1 MLPTQAMV
9 SVAKDVLAEGVSTL
23 GVERVHKQALNEY
36 LALLKK
42 WNKPF
47 NLTAV
52 KSERDMVIKHL
63 LDSLSVAPYLS
74 SVKRVCD
81 VGTGAGLP
89 GIPLAIYFPDTQ
101 FVLLDSNGKKTRF
114 LEQVKSH
121 LDLSN
126 VEIVQDRVENFQPQ
140 TLFDGVISRAFA
152 DLNRMCRVTHHLLA
166 DEGLWFA
173 MKSQTAEIEISELD
187 SKFTV
192 QQQVDLNVP
201 FLSDARMLAI
211 VKKGESAE

>member
-1 MLPTQAMV
+1 MA
-9 SVAKDVLAEGVSTL
+9 SAAKDVLAEGISVL
-23 GVERVHKQALNEY
+23 GVERVNEQALNEY
-36 LALLKK
+36 VTLLKK

-52 KSERDMVIKHL
+52 RSDRDMVVKHL

-74 SVKRVCD
+74 SVKRLCD

-114 LEQVKSH
+114 LEQVKRH
-121 LDLSN
+121 LGLNN
-126 VEIVQDRVENFQPQ
+126 VEIVQARVESFQPQ
-140 TLFDGVISRAFA
+140 ALFDGVISRAFA

-166 DEGLWFA
+166 EGGLWFA
-173 MKSQTAEIEISELD
+173 MKSQTAESEISDLD
-187 SKFTV
+187 ATLTL
-192 QQQVDLNVP
+192 QQRIDLNVP

-211 VKKGESAE
+211 VKKGESKE

>member
-1 MLPTQAMV
+1 MA
-9 SVAKDVLAEGVSTL
+9 SAAKDVLAEGISVL
-23 GVERVHKQALNEY
+23 GVERVNEQALNEY
-36 LALLKK
+36 VTLLKK

-52 KSERDMVIKHL
+52 RSDRDMVVKHL

-74 SVKRVCD
+74 SVKRLCD

-121 LDLSN
+121 LGLNN
-126 VEIVQDRVENFQPQ
+126 VEIVQARVESFQPRA
-140 TLFDGVISRAFA
+140 LFDGVISRAFA

-166 DEGLWFA
+166 EGGLWFA
-173 MKSQTAEIEISELD
+173 MKSQTAESEISDLD
-187 SKFTV
+187 ATLTL
-192 QQQVDLNVP
+192 QQRIDLNVP

-211 VKKGESAE
+211 VKKGESKE

>member
-1 MLPTQAMV
+1 MA
-9 SVAKDVLAEGVSTL
+9 SAAKDVLAEGISVL
-23 GVERVHKQALNEY
+23 GVERVNEQALNEY
-36 LALLKK
+36 VTLLKK

-52 KSERDMVIKHL
+52 RSDRDMVVKHL

-74 SVKRVCD
+74 SVKRLCD

-121 LDLSN
+121 LGLNN
-126 VEIVQDRVENFQPQ
+126 VEIVQARVESFQPQ
-140 TLFDGVISRAFA
+140 ALFDGVISRAFA
-152 DLNRMCRVTHHLLA
+152 DLNRMCRLTHHLLA
-166 DEGLWFA
+166 DGGLWFA
-173 MKSQTAEIEISELD
+173 MKSQTAESEISDLD
-187 SKFTV
+187 ATLTL
-192 QQQVDLNVP
+192 QQQIDLNVP

-211 VKKGESAE
+211 VKKGESKE

>member
-1 MLPTQAMV
+1 MA
-9 SVAKDVLAEGVSTL
+9 SAAKDVLAEGISVL
-23 GVERVHKQALNEY
+23 GVERVNEQALNEY
-36 LALLKK
+36 VTLLKK

-52 KSERDMVIKHL
+52 RSDRDMVVKHL

-74 SVKRVCD
+74 SVKRLCD

-121 LDLSN
+121 LGLNN
-126 VEIVQDRVENFQPQ
+126 VEIVQDRVESFQPRA
-140 TLFDGVISRAFA
+140 LFDGVISRAFA

-166 DEGLWFA
+166 EGGLWFA
-173 MKSQTAEIEISELD
+173 MKSQTAESEISDLD
-187 SKFTV
+187 ATLTL
-192 QQQVDLNVP
+192 QQRIDLNVP

-211 VKKGESAE
+211 VKKGESKE

>member
-1 MLPTQAMV
+1 MA
-9 SVAKDVLAEGVSTL
+9 SAAKDVLAEGISML
-23 GVERVHKQALNEY
+23 GVERVNEQALNEY
-36 LALLKK
+36 LTLLKK

-52 KSERDMVIKHL
+52 RSDRDMVVKHL
-63 LDSLSVAPYLS
+63 LDSLSVAPHLS
-74 SVKRVCD
+74 SVNRVCD

-121 LDLSN
+121 LGLNN
-126 VEIVQDRVENFQPQ
+126 VEIVQARVESFQPRA
-140 TLFDGVISRAFA
+140 LFDAVISRAFA

-166 DEGLWFA
+166 EGGLWFA
-173 MKSQTAEIEISELD
+173 MKSQTAESEISDLD
-187 SKFTV
+187 ATFTL
-192 QQQVDLNVP
+192 QQRIDLNVP
-201 FLSDARMLAI
+201 FLSDARMLAV
-211 VKKGESAE
+211 VKKGESKE

>member
-1 MLPTQAMV
+1 MA
-9 SVAKDVLAEGVSTL
+9 SAEKDVLAEGISVL
-23 GVERVHKQALNEY
+23 GVERVNEQALKEY
-36 LALLKK
+36 VTLLKK

-52 KSERDMVIKHL
+52 RSDRDMVVKHL

-74 SVKRVCD
+74 SVKRLCD

-121 LDLSN
+121 LGMNN
-126 VEIVQDRVENFQPQ
+126 VEIVQARVESFQPQ
-140 TLFDGVISRAFA
+140 ALFDGVISRAFA

-166 DEGLWFA
+166 DGGLWFA
-173 MKSQTAEIEISELD
+173 MKSQTAESEISDLD
-187 SKFTV
+187 ATLTL
-192 QQQVDLNVP
+192 QQRIDLNVP

-211 VKKGESAE
+211 VKKGESKE

>member
-1 MLPTQAMV
+1 MA
-9 SVAKDVLAEGVSTL
+9 SAEKDVLAEGISVL
-23 GVERVHKQALNEY
+23 GVERVNEQALNEY
-36 LALLKK
+36 VTLLKK

-52 KSERDMVIKHL
+52 RSDRDMVVKHL

-74 SVKRVCD
+74 SVKRLCD

-121 LDLSN
+121 LGLNN
-126 VEIVQDRVENFQPQ
+126 VEIVQARVESFQPQ
-140 TLFDGVISRAFA
+140 ALFDGVISRAFA

-166 DEGLWFA
+166 DGGLWFA
-173 MKSQTAEIEISELD
+173 MKSQTAESEISDLD
-187 SKFTV
+187 ATLTL
-192 QQQVDLNVP
+192 QQRIDLNVP

-211 VKKGESAE
+211 VKKGESKE

>member
-1 MLPTQAMV
+1 M
-9 SVAKDVLAEGVSTL
+9 L
-23 GVERVHKQALNEY
+23 GVERVNEQALNEY
-36 LALLKK
+36 VTLLKK

-52 KSERDMVIKHL
+52 RSDRDMVVKHL

-74 SVKRVCD
+74 SVKRLCD

-121 LDLSN
+121 LGLNN
-126 VEIVQDRVENFQPQ
+126 VEIVQARVESFQPQ
-140 TLFDGVISRAFA
+140 ALFDGVISRAFA

-166 DEGLWFA
+166 DGGLWFA
-173 MKSQTAEIEISELD
+173 MKSQTAESEISDLD
-187 SKFTV
+187 ATLTL
-192 QQQVDLNVP
+192 QQRIDLNVP
-201 FLSDARMLAI
+201 FLSNARMLAI
-211 VKKGESAE
+211 VKKGESKE

>member
-1 MLPTQAMV
+1 MA
-9 SVAKDVLAEGVSTL
+9 SAAKDVLAEGISML
-23 GVERVHKQALNEY
+23 GVERVNEQALNEY
-36 LALLKK
+36 LTLLKK

-52 KSERDMVIKHL
+52 RSDRDMVVKHL

-74 SVKRVCD
+74 SVKRLCD

-121 LDLSN
+121 LGLNN
-126 VEIVQDRVENFQPQ
+126 VEIVQDRVESFQPRA
-140 TLFDGVISRAFA
+140 LFDGVISRAFA
-152 DLNRMCRVTHHLLA
+152 DLNRMCRVTHHLVA
-166 DEGLWFA
+166 DGGLWFA
-173 MKSQTAEIEISELD
+173 MKSQTAESEISDLD
-187 SKFTV
+187 ATLTL
-192 QQQVDLNVP
+192 QQRIDLNVP

-211 VKKGESAE
+211 VKKGESKE

>member
-1 MLPTQAMV
+1 MA
-9 SVAKDVLAEGVSTL
+9 SAAKDVLAEGISVL
-23 GVERVHKQALNEY
+23 GVERVNEQALNEY
-36 LALLKK
+36 VTLLKK

-52 KSERDMVIKHL
+52 RSDRDMVVKHL

-74 SVKRVCD
+74 SVKRLCD

-121 LDLSN
+121 LGLNN
-126 VEIVQDRVENFQPQ
+126 VDIVQARVESFQPQ

-152 DLNRMCRVTHHLLA
+152 DLNRMCRLTHHLLA
-166 DEGLWFA
+166 DGGLWFA
-173 MKSQTAEIEISELD
+173 MKSQTAESEISDLD
-187 SKFTV
+187 ATLTL
-192 QQQVDLNVP
+192 QQQIDLNVP
-201 FLSDARMLAI
+201 FLGDARMLAI
-211 VKKGESAE
+211 VKKGESKE

>member
-1 MLPTQAMV
+1 MA
-9 SVAKDVLAEGVSTL
+9 SAAKDVLAEGISVL
-23 GVERVHKQALNEY
+23 GVERVNEQALKEY
-36 LALLKK
+36 VTLLKK

-52 KSERDMVIKHL
+52 RSERDMVVKHL

-74 SVKRVCD
+74 SVKRLCD

-121 LDLSN
+121 LGLNN
-126 VEIVQDRVENFQPQ
+126 VEIVQARVESFQPQ
-140 TLFDGVISRAFA
+140 ALFDGVISRAFA

-166 DEGLWFA
+166 DGGLWFA
-173 MKSQTAEIEISELD
+173 MKSQTAESEISDLD
-187 SKFTV
+187 ATLTL
-192 QQQVDLNVP
+192 QQRIDLNVP

-211 VKKGESAE
+211 VKKGESKE

>member
-1 MLPTQAMV
+1 MA
-9 SVAKDVLAEGVSTL
+9 SAAKDVLAEGISVL
-23 GVERVHKQALNEY
+23 GVERVNEQALNEY
-36 LALLKK
+36 VTLLKK

-52 KSERDMVIKHL
+52 RSDRDMVVKHL
-63 LDSLSVAPYLS
+63 LDSLSVVPYLS
-74 SVKRVCD
+74 SVKRLCD

-121 LDLSN
+121 LGLNN
-126 VEIVQDRVENFQPQ
+126 VEIVQARVESFQPQ
-140 TLFDGVISRAFA
+140 ALFDGVISRAFA

-166 DEGLWFA
+166 EGGLWFA
-173 MKSQTAEIEISELD
+173 MKSQTAESEILD
-187 SKFTV
+187 LDATLTL
-192 QQQVDLNVP
+192 QQRIDLNVP

-211 VKKGESAE
+211 VKKGESKE

>member
-1 MLPTQAMV
+1 MA
-9 SVAKDVLAEGVSTL
+9 SAAKDVLAEGISVL
-23 GVERVHKQALNEY
+23 GVERVNEQALNEY
-36 LALLKK
+36 LTLLKK

-52 KSERDMVIKHL
+52 RSDRDMVIKHL
-63 LDSLSVAPYLS
+63 LDSLSVAPHLS
-74 SVKRVCD
+74 SVKRICD

-121 LDLSN
+121 LGLNN
-126 VEIVQDRVENFQPQ
+126 VEIVQARVESFQPRA
-140 TLFDGVISRAFA
+140 LFDGVISRAFA
-152 DLNRMCRVTHHLLA
+152 DLNHMCRVTHHLLA
-166 DEGLWFA
+166 EGGLWFA
-173 MKSQTAEIEISELD
+173 MKSQTAESEISDLD
-187 SKFTV
+187 ATLTL
-192 QQQVDLNVP
+192 QQRIDLNVP

-211 VKKGESAE
+211 VKKGESKE

>member
-1 MLPTQAMV
+1 MA
-9 SVAKDVLAEGVSTL
+9 SAAKDVLAEGISVL
-23 GVERVHKQALNEY
+23 GVERVNEQALNEY
-36 LALLKK
+36 VTLLKK

-52 KSERDMVIKHL
+52 RSDRDMVVKHL

-74 SVKRVCD
+74 SVKRLCD

-121 LDLSN
+121 LGLNN
-126 VEIVQDRVENFQPQ
+126 VEIVQARVESFQPQ
-140 TLFDGVISRAFA
+140 ALFDGVISRAFA

-166 DEGLWFA
+166 DGGLWFA
-173 MKSQTAEIEISELD
+173 MKSQTAESEISDLD
-187 SKFTV
+187 VTLTL
-192 QQQVDLNVP
+192 QQRIDLNVP

-211 VKKGESAE
+211 VKKGESKE

>member
-1 MLPTQAMV
+1 MA
-9 SVAKDVLAEGVSTL
+9 SAAKGVLAEGISML
-23 GVERVHKQALNEY
+23 GVERVNEQALSEY
-36 LALLKK
+36 LTLLKK

-52 KSERDMVIKHL
+52 KSDRDMVVKHL

-121 LDLSN
+121 LGLNN
-126 VEIVQDRVENFQPQ
+126 VEIVQDRVESFQPRA
-140 TLFDGVISRAFA
+140 LFDGVISRAFA

-166 DEGLWFA
+166 EGGLWFA
-173 MKSQTAEIEISELD
+173 MKSQTAESEISDLD
-187 SKFTV
+187 ATFTF
-192 QQQVDLNVP
+192 QQRIDLNVP

-211 VKKGESAE
+211 VKKGESKE

>member
-1 MLPTQAMV
+1 MA
-9 SVAKDVLAEGVSTL
+9 SAAKDVLAEGISVL
-23 GVERVHKQALNEY
+23 GVERVNEQALNEY
-36 LALLKK
+36 VTLLKK

-52 KSERDMVIKHL
+52 RSDRDMVVKHL
-63 LDSLSVAPYLS
+63 LDSLSVAPHLS
-74 SVKRVCD
+74 SVNRVCD

-121 LDLSN
+121 LGLNN
-126 VEIVQDRVENFQPQ
+126 VEIVQARVESFQPQ
-140 TLFDGVISRAFA
+140 ALFDGVISRAFA

-166 DEGLWFA
+166 EGGLWFA
-173 MKSQTAEIEISELD
+173 MKSQTAESEISDLD
-187 SKFTV
+187 ATLTL
-192 QQQVDLNVP
+192 QQRIDLNVP

-211 VKKGESAE
+211 VKKGESKE

>member
-1 MLPTQAMV
+1 M
-9 SVAKDVLAEGVSTL
+9 L
-23 GVERVHKQALNEY
+23 GVERVNEQALKEY
-36 LALLKK
+36 VTLLKK

-52 KSERDMVIKHL
+52 RSERDMVVKHL

-74 SVKRVCD
+74 SVKRLCD

-121 LDLSN
+121 LGLNN
-126 VEIVQDRVENFQPQ
+126 VEIVQARVESFQPQ
-140 TLFDGVISRAFA
+140 ALFDGVISRAFA

-166 DEGLWFA
+166 DGGLWFA
-173 MKSQTAEIEISELD
+173 MKSQTAESEISDLD
-187 SKFTV
+187 ATLTL
-192 QQQVDLNVP
+192 QQRIDLNVP

-211 VKKGESAE
+211 VKKGESKE

>member
-1 MLPTQAMV
+1 MA
-9 SVAKDVLAEGVSTL
+9 SAAKDVLAEGISVL
-23 GVERVHKQALNEY
+23 GVERVDEQALNEY
-36 LALLKK
+36 LVLLKK

-52 KSERDMVIKHL
+52 RSDRDMVVKHL
-63 LDSLSVAPYLS
+63 LDSLSVVPYLS

-121 LDLSN
+121 LDLNN
-126 VEIVQDRVENFQPQ
+126 VEIVQARVESFQPRA
-140 TLFDGVISRAFA
+140 LFDGVISRAFA

-166 DEGLWFA
+166 EGGLWFA
-173 MKSQTAEIEISELD
+173 MKSQTAESEISDLD
-187 SKFTV
+187 ATLTL
-192 QQQVDLNVP
+192 QQRIDLNVP
-201 FLSDARMLAI
+201 FLSDARMLA
-211 VKKGESAE
+211 VLKKGESKE

>member
-1 MLPTQAMV
+1 MA
-9 SVAKDVLAEGVSTL
+9 SAAKDVLAEGISVL
-23 GVERVHKQALNEY
+23 GVERVNEQALNEY
-36 LALLKK
+36 VTLLKK

-52 KSERDMVIKHL
+52 RSDRDMVVKHL

-74 SVKRVCD
+74 SVKRLCD

-101 FVLLDSNGKKTRF
+101 FVLLGSNGKKTRF

-121 LDLSN
+121 LGLNN
-126 VEIVQDRVENFQPQ
+126 VEIVQARVESFQPQ
-140 TLFDGVISRAFA
+140 ALFDGVISRAFA

-166 DEGLWFA
+166 EGGLWFA
-173 MKSQTAEIEISELD
+173 MKSQTAESEISDLD
-187 SKFTV
+187 ATLTL
-192 QQQVDLNVP
+192 QQRIDLNVP

-211 VKKGESAE
+211 VKKGESKE

>member
-1 MLPTQAMV
+1 MA
-9 SVAKDVLAEGVSTL
+9 SAAKDVLAEGISVL
-23 GVERVHKQALNEY
+23 GVERVNEQALNEY
-36 LALLKK
+36 VTLLKK

-52 KSERDMVIKHL
+52 RSDRDMVVKHL
-63 LDSLSVAPYLS
+63 LDSLSVVPYLS
-74 SVKRVCD
+74 SVKRLCD

-121 LDLSN
+121 LGLNN
-126 VEIVQDRVENFQPQ
+126 VEIVQARVESFQPQ
-140 TLFDGVISRAFA
+140 ALFDGVISRAFA

-166 DEGLWFA
+166 EGGLWFA
-173 MKSQTAEIEISELD
+173 MKSQTAESEISDLD
-187 SKFTV
+187 ATLTL
-192 QQQVDLNVP
+192 QQRIDLNVP

-211 VKKGESAE
+211 VKKGESKE

>member
-1 MLPTQAMV
+1 MA
-9 SVAKDVLAEGVSTL
+9 SAAKDVLAEGISVL
-23 GVERVHKQALNEY
+23 GVERVNEQALNEY
-36 LALLKK
+36 VTLLKK

-52 KSERDMVIKHL
+52 RSDRDMVVKHL

-74 SVKRVCD
+74 SVKRLCD

-121 LDLSN
+121 LGLNN
-126 VEIVQDRVENFQPQ
+126 VEIVQARVESFQPQ

-166 DEGLWFA
+166 EGGAWFA
-173 MKSQTAEIEISELD
+173 MKSQTAESEISDLD
-187 SKFTV
+187 ATLTL
-192 QQQVDLNVP
+192 QQRIDLNVP

-211 VKKGESAE
+211 VKKGESKE

>member
-1 MLPTQAMV
+1 M
-9 SVAKDVLAEGVSTL
+9 L
-23 GVERVHKQALNEY
+23 GVERVNEQALSEY
-36 LALLKK
+36 LTLLKK

-52 KSERDMVIKHL
+52 KSDRDMVVKHL

-121 LDLSN
+121 LGLNN
-126 VEIVQDRVENFQPQ
+126 VEIVQDRVESFQPRA
-140 TLFDGVISRAFA
+140 LFDGVISRAFA

-166 DEGLWFA
+166 EGGLWFA
-173 MKSQTAEIEISELD
+173 MKSQTAESEISDLD
-187 SKFTV
+187 VTFTL
-192 QQQVDLNVP
+192 QQRIDLNVP
-201 FLSDARMLAI
+201 FLSDARMLAV
-211 VKKGESAE
+211 VKKGESKE

>member
-1 MLPTQAMV
+1 MA
-9 SVAKDVLAEGVSTL
+9 SAAKDVLAEGISVL
-23 GVERVHKQALNEY
+23 GVERVNEQALNEY
-36 LALLKK
+36 VTLLKK

-52 KSERDMVIKHL
+52 RSDRDMVVKHL

-74 SVKRVCD
+74 SVKRLCD

-121 LDLSN
+121 LGLNN
-126 VEIVQDRVENFQPQ
+126 VEIVQARVESFQPQ
-140 TLFDGVISRAFA
+140 ALFDGVISRAFA

-166 DEGLWFA
+166 EGGLWFA
-173 MKSQTAEIEISELD
+173 MKSQTAESEILD
-187 SKFTV
+187 LDATLTL
-192 QQQVDLNVP
+192 QQRIDLNVP

-211 VKKGESAE
+211 VKKGESKE

>member
-1 MLPTQAMV
+1 MA
-9 SVAKDVLAEGVSTL
+9 SAAKDVLAEGISVL
-23 GVERVHKQALNEY
+23 GVERVNEQALNEY
-36 LALLKK
+36 VTLLKK

-52 KSERDMVIKHL
+52 RSDRDMVVKHL

-74 SVKRVCD
+74 SVKRLCD

-121 LDLSN
+121 LGLNN
-126 VEIVQDRVENFQPQ
+126 VEIVQARVESFQPQ
-140 TLFDGVISRAFA
+140 ALFDGVISRAFA

-166 DEGLWFA
+166 EGGLWFA
-173 MKSQTAEIEISELD
+173 MKSQTAESEISDLD
-187 SKFTV
+187 ATLTL
-192 QQQVDLNVP
+192 QQRIDLNVP

-211 VKKGESAE
+211 VKKGESKE

>member
-1 MLPTQAMV
+1 MA
-9 SVAKDVLAEGVSTL
+9 SAAKDVLAQGITL
-23 GVERVHKQALNEY
+23 LGAEQANQQALNEY
-36 LALLKK
+36 LTLLNK

-52 KSERDMVIKHL
+52 RSERDMVIKHL

-74 SVKRVCD
+74 SVKYVCD

-121 LDLSN
+121 LALNN
-126 VEIVQDRVENFQPQ
+126 VEIVQARVESFQPRA
-140 TLFDGVISRAFA
+140 LFDGVISRAFA
-152 DLNRMCRVTHHLLA
+152 DLNRMCRVTHHLVA
-166 DEGLWFA
+166 EGGLWFA
-173 MKSQTAEIEISELD
+173 MKSQTAESEISDLD
-187 SKFTV
+187 ATLTL
-192 QQQVDLNVP
+192 QQRIDLNVP

-211 VKKGESAE
+211 VKKGESKE

>member
-1 MLPTQAMV
+1 MA
-9 SVAKDVLAEGVSTL
+9 SAAKDVLAEGISVL
-23 GVERVHKQALNEY
+23 GVERVNEQALNEY
-36 LALLKK
+36 VTLLKK

-52 KSERDMVIKHL
+52 RSDRDMVVKHL

-74 SVKRVCD
+74 SVKRLCD

-121 LDLSN
+121 LGLNN
-126 VEIVQDRVENFQPQ
+126 VEIVQARVESFQPQ
-140 TLFDGVISRAFA
+140 APFDGVISRAFA

-166 DEGLWFA
+166 EGGLWFA
-173 MKSQTAEIEISELD
+173 MKSQTAESEISDLD
-187 SKFTV
+187 ATLTL
-192 QQQVDLNVP
+192 QQRIDLNVP

-211 VKKGESAE
+211 VKKGESKE

>member
-1 MLPTQAMV
+1 MA
-9 SVAKDVLAEGVSTL
+9 SAAKDVLAEGISVL
-23 GVERVHKQALNEY
+23 GVERVNEQALNEY
-36 LALLKK
+36 VTLLKK

-52 KSERDMVIKHL
+52 RSDRDMVVKHL

-74 SVKRVCD
+74 SVKRLCD

-121 LDLSN
+121 LGLNN
-126 VEIVQDRVENFQPQ
+126 VEIVQARVESFQPQ
-140 TLFDGVISRAFA
+140 ALFDGVISRAFA

-166 DEGLWFA
+166 EGGLWFA
-173 MKSQTAEIEISELD
+173 MKSQTAESEISDLD
-187 SKFTV
+187 ATFTL
-192 QQQVDLNVP
+192 QQRIDLNVP
-201 FLSDARMLAI
+201 FLSDARMLAV
-211 VKKGESAE
+211 VKKGESKE

>member
-1 MLPTQAMV
+1 MA
-9 SVAKDVLAEGVSTL
+9 SAAKDVLAEGISVL
-23 GVERVHKQALNEY
+23 GVERVNEQALNEY
-36 LALLKK
+36 VTLLKK

-52 KSERDMVIKHL
+52 RSDRDMVVKHL
-63 LDSLSVAPYLS
+63 LDSLSVVPYLS
-74 SVKRVCD
+74 SVKRLCD

-121 LDLSN
+121 LGLNN
-126 VEIVQDRVENFQPQ
+126 VEIVQARVESFQPQ
-140 TLFDGVISRAFA
+140 ALFDGVISRAFA

-166 DEGLWFA
+166 EGGLWFA
-173 MKSQTAEIEISELD
+173 MKSQTAESEISDLD
-187 SKFTV
+187 ATLTL
-192 QQQVDLNVP
+192 QQRIDLNVP

-211 VKKGESAE
+211 VKKGESRE

>member
-1 MLPTQAMV
+1 MA
-9 SVAKDVLAEGVSTL
+9 SAAKDVLAEGISVL
-23 GVERVHKQALNEY
+23 GVERVNEQALNEY
-36 LALLKK
+36 VTLLKK

-52 KSERDMVIKHL
+52 RSDRDMVVKHL

-74 SVKRVCD
+74 SVKRLCD

-121 LDLSN
+121 LGLNN
-126 VEIVQDRVENFQPQ
+126 VEIVQARVESFQPQ
-140 TLFDGVISRAFA
+140 ALFDGVISRAFA

-166 DEGLWFA
+166 DGGLWFA
-173 MKSQTAEIEISELD
+173 MKSQTAESEISDLD
-187 SKFTV
+187 ATLTL
-192 QQQVDLNVP
+192 QQRIDLNVP
-201 FLSDARMLAI
+201 FLSNARMLAI
-211 VKKGESAE
+211 VKKGESKE

>member
-1 MLPTQAMV
+1 MV
-9 SVAKDVLAEGVSTL
+9 SAAKGVLAEGISVL
-23 GVERVHKQALNEY
+23 GVERVNEQALNEY
-36 LALLKK
+36 VTLLKK

-52 KSERDMVIKHL
+52 RSDRDMVVKHL

-121 LDLSN
+121 LDLNN
-126 VEIVQDRVENFQPQ
+126 VEIVQARVENFQPRA
-140 TLFDGVISRAFA
+140 LFDGVISRAFA
-152 DLNRMCRVTHHLLA
+152 DLNRMCQVTHHLLA
-166 DEGLWFA
+166 DEGRWFA
-173 MKSQTAEIEISELD
+173 MKSQTAESEISDLD
-187 SKFTV
+187 ATLTL
-192 QQQVDLNVP
+192 QQRIDLNVP
-201 FLSDARMLAI
+201 FLSDARMLAV
-211 VKKGESAE
+211 VKKGESKE

>member
-1 MLPTQAMV
+1 MA
-9 SVAKDVLAEGVSTL
+9 SAAKDVLAEGISML
-23 GVERVHKQALNEY
+23 GVERVNEHALNEY
-36 LALLKK
+36 LTLLKK

-52 KSERDMVIKHL
+52 RSDRDMVVKHL

-74 SVKRVCD
+74 SVKRLCD

-121 LDLSN
+121 LGLNN
-126 VEIVQDRVENFQPQ
+126 VEIVQARVESFQPQ
-140 TLFDGVISRAFA
+140 ALFDGVISRAFA

-166 DEGLWFA
+166 EGGLWFA
-173 MKSQTAEIEISELD
+173 MKSQTAESEISDLD
-187 SKFTV
+187 ATFTL
-192 QQQVDLNVP
+192 QQRIDLNVP
-201 FLSDARMLAI
+201 FLSDARMLAV
-211 VKKGESAE
+211 VKKGESKE

>member
-1 MLPTQAMV
+1 MA
-9 SVAKDVLAEGVSTL
+9 SAAKDVLAEGISML
-23 GVERVHKQALNEY
+23 GVERVNEQALNEY
-36 LALLKK
+36 LTLLKK

-52 KSERDMVIKHL
+52 RSDRDMVVKHL
-63 LDSLSVAPYLS
+63 LDSLSVAPHLS
-74 SVKRVCD
+74 SVNRVCD

-121 LDLSN
+121 LGLNN
-126 VEIVQDRVENFQPQ
+126 VEIVQERVESFQPRA
-140 TLFDGVISRAFA
+140 LFDGVISRAFA

-166 DEGLWFA
+166 EGGLWFA
-173 MKSQTAEIEISELD
+173 MKSQTAESEISDLD
-187 SKFTV
+187 VTFTL
-192 QQQVDLNVP
+192 QQRIDLNVP

-211 VKKGESAE
+211 VKKGESKE